1 MRFVFCFLLTLMALP
16 VLAGPPPTDG
26 LDKREASALL
36 TRLVAA
42 NVASS
47 NCPGFAVGNAQ
58 WKFITDTADQL
69 ANQFRL
75 TVESYDAQYYA
86 PAFAALDQQA
96 GFCTSEGPKV
106 MPLIEEMIAAGGSV
120 DKYKFGG

>member
-1 MRFVFCFLLTLMALP
+1 MRIALGLMLVSLTLPA
-16 VLAGPPPTDG
+16 LAGPPPTADLG
-26 LDKREASALL
+26 KKDASALL
-36 TRLVAA
+36 TRLVLA

-47 NCPGFAVGNAQ
+47 NCAGYAVSNSQ

-69 ANQFRL
+69 ANQLGL

-86 PAFAALDQQA
+86 PAFAALEEAD
-96 GFCTSEGPKV
+96 FCASEGPKV
-106 MPLIEEMIAAGGSV
+106 MPLIEEMIARGGSV